1 MINKSFIVTISEFL
15 SMQKQGQDYFD
26 QNRSRYVIPKYQRE
40 YKWDIERVVAL
51 FNDINNR
58 DKFIGN
64 IILNRVND
72 YYEIVDGQ
80 QRITTILLFLV
91 ALFNRCKLTT
101 GFQLSEEQVALL
113 RYIRRNGHTILE
125 NESIGEYLEEDRNEI
140 KLCITDAND
149 IYFQN
154 QKFTEV
160 SNVAYEKIDPTKID
174 IQSFQRKVLDCQVM
188 VLVGETGGHQHD
200 SIEEVFLDINFK
212 SQLLDVA
219 DIFKGYC
226 FKNYYPANHEEL
238 KAQWTEIRKSA
249 KLFEASFGYKDT
261 SQYLYHYLLSRP
273 GSYTIT
279 ADLTPQG
286 VHYLEGKNNTETKA
300 ILVEM
305 GEYGSN
311 VICFS
316 NNLPNETYFF
326 EDICSD
332 ARNHR
337 GEIANN
343 KLLRR
348 MISKTISYKEA
359 QYHKFPL
366 FMCIHYLRKTDVLRN
381 CLSFEDLKK
390 LVTNYYA
397 YAFFFVNDS
406 HSKSKSSIDHSIFE
420 ALYDEQK
427 TPAEKIRS
435 IVVAVKLLRA
445 NMLDSFQLFKTFSQ
459 EKAYALYTLMDCYVS
474 ANNFITNMYSL
485 PEYNQE
491 HLIIHDNQDGNVTWI
506 DNTNFT
512 FSLKSLLGG
521 TGGTINLVTRLKR
534 QMSNYLILPAS
545 LNTDLGINDI
555 ISKIALIEDHYQ
567 RLGQNIPNHVATYI
581 THIRSID
588 KFQQLYALK
597 GRNATETEIKEK
609 YKEFIE
615 KYFDETVQDALYNSL
630 KTSLRTAFQNN

>member
-1 MINKSFIVTISEFL
+1 MIDKSFIVTISEFL

-26 QNRSRYVIPKYQRE
+26 QNRPRYVIPKYQRE

-91 ALFNRCKLTT
+91 ALFNRSKPTT
-101 GFQLSEEQVALL
+101 GDQKTEEQITLL
-113 RYIRRNGHTILE
+113 RYIKHNGHIVLE

-140 KLCITDAND
+140 KLNIAENCDV
-149 IYFQN
+149 YFQN
-154 QKFTEV
+154 QKFSDV
-160 SNVAYEKIDPTKID
+160 YNVAYERIDPTTID
-174 IQSFQRKVLDCQVM
+174 ILSFQRKVLDCQIM
-188 VLVGETGGHQHD
+188 VLVGETGGRQHD

-226 FKNYYPANHEEL
+226 FRNYDSTNHEEL

-249 KLFEASFGYKDT
+249 KRFETFGYKDT

-273 GSYTIT
+273 GSYAIT
-279 ADLTPQG
+279 EDLTPQG
-286 VHYLEGKNNTETKA
+286 VHYLERKNNTETKA
-300 ILVEM
+300 ILLEM
-305 GEYGSN
+305 SKYGEN
-311 VICFS
+311 VIRFC
-316 NNLPNETYFF
+316 NNLPNDTYFF

-337 GEIANN
+337 AEIVNN
-343 KLLRR
+343 RLLRK
-348 MISKTISYKEA
+348 MISKIVNYREA

-366 FMCIHYLRKTDVLRN
+366 FMFIHYLQKTDALKN
-381 CLSFEDLKK
+381 CLVFDDLKK
-390 LVTNYYA
+390 ITTNYYA

-406 HSKSKSSIDHSIFE
+406 HSKSKGSIDHSIFE

-427 TPAEKIRS
+427 TPTEKIRN
-435 IVVAVKLLRA
+435 IVVAVKLLRS
-445 NMLDSFQLFKTFSQ
+445 NMLNSFQLFKTFSQ
-459 EKAYALYTLMDCYVS
+459 EKAYALYTLMDRYVA
-474 ANNFITNMYSL
+474 ANNFITDMYSL

-491 HLIIHDNQDGNVTWI
+491 HLIIHDNRDANVTWI

-521 TGGTINLVTRLKR
+521 TGGTVNLVTRLKR
-534 QMSNYLILPAS
+534 QMSNYLILPET

-555 ISKIALIEDHYQ
+555 ISKIAIIEDYYQ
-567 RLGQNIPNHVATYI
+567 RLGLNIPNHVATCI
-581 THIRSID
+581 THIRAID

-597 GRNATETEIKEK
+597 GRNASETEIKEK

-615 KYFDETVQDALYNSL
+615 AYFDETAQDALYNSL
-630 KTSLRTAFQNN
+630 KASLRTAFQNN